1 MLYNDSFESKNM
13 LKQPDVEK
21 DKSVMIAV
29 LDETRNNGGFWD
41 VAAYELGYDMAEIKR
56 LLDTYPNFKEA
67 TDAAEDF
74 ATRAMAT
81 EMYKSGRHRK
91 TYKAQEFWLETKGA
105 RLGFSRKKHVEI
117 ELSEKDK
124 ITADKISKDPVE
136 AAKQYQRL
144 MNGE

>member
-1 MLYNDSFESKNM
+1 MSEQQN
-13 LKQPDVEK
+13 VED
-21 DKSVMIAV
+21 DKTVMMAV
-29 LDETRNNGGFWD
+29 LEETRNNGGYWD
-41 VAAYELGYDMAEIKR
+41 VAAYELGYDMLEIKR

-81 EMYKSGRHRK
+81 EMYKSGKHRK

-105 RLGFSRKKHVEI
+105 RLGFNRKKHVEI